1 MLIIDESLTSQLQEN
16 PRCMLM
22 PSFLNLLHLDDND
35 LEPENSANINFDMEF
50 LRMVYFIAT
59 HSDTF
64 FDGKGTPLDIEL
76 DNILM
81 SSLETHKSHDVI
93 IEYLPAKDTRIR
105 RAQTVTAV
113 GAASQAFK
121 KKLTNLSGTIR
132 GDTNGFKMG
141 SGDSTV
147 NRVASVLKNL
157 SKKDKNR
164 LQVSRSVDEVIGG
177 TETIRPIR
185 PASSDRPLLVTAFQ
199 SPSKES
205 TSPPLE
211 TIIASPVDDTKGWIG
226 PPSSRPRGKRR
237 SSTGDLKPIESEE
250 VAGLVNRSSVVY
262 DGVPPR
268 PPAPAP
274 PELSKAH
281 GPLRKGSKTGV
292 RSDTPP
298 VRSESPLGNKRDQRQ
313 RPLLD
318 RKENISRK
326 PVPLAPAKPSSNQ
339 ALRPTGSLQVS
350 SVLDFLNVFLL
361 MCCAVTGKSIR

>member
-1 MLIIDESLTSQLQEN
+1 M
-16 PRCMLM
+16 
-22 PSFLNLLHLDDND
+22 
-35 LEPENSANINFDMEF
+35 
-50 LRMVYFIAT
+50 
-59 HSDTF
+59 
-64 FDGKGTPLDIEL
+64 
-76 DNILM
+76 
-81 SSLETHKSHDVI
+81 I
-93 IEYLPAKDTRIR
+93 IEISPVKDTRIR

-157 SKKDKNR
+157 SKKDRNR
-164 LQVSRSVDEVIGG
+164 LQISRSVDEVIGG

-185 PASSDRPLLVTAFQ
+185 PASSDRPLLVTTFQ

-211 TIIASPVDDTKGWIG
+211 TIIASPIDDTKGWKG

-250 VAGLVNRSSVVY
+250 VVELVDRSSIVY

-274 PELSKAH
+274 PEVFKSH

-298 VRSESPLGNKRDQRQ
+298 VRSESPLGKRDQRQ
-313 RPLLD
+313 RPIPD
-318 RKENISRK
+318 RKEKISRK
-326 PVPLAPAKPSSNQ
+326 PVPVTPAKPSSNQ

-350 SVLDFLNVFLL
+350 SMPGFLNAFLL
-361 MCCAVTGKSIR
+361 MSCTVTGKSIR

>member
-1 MLIIDESLTSQLQEN
+1 M
-16 PRCMLM
+16 
-22 PSFLNLLHLDDND
+22 
-35 LEPENSANINFDMEF
+35 
-50 LRMVYFIAT
+50 
-59 HSDTF
+59 
-64 FDGKGTPLDIEL
+64 
-76 DNILM
+76 
-81 SSLETHKSHDVI
+81 I
-93 IEYLPAKDTRIR
+93 IESPPAKDTRIR

-132 GDTNGFKMG
+132 GDSSGFKMG

-157 SKKDKNR
+157 SKKDRNR
-164 LQVSRSVDEVIGG
+164 LQISRSVDEVIGG

-211 TIIASPVDDTKGWIG
+211 TIIASPIDDTKGWKG
-226 PPSSRPRGKRR
+226 PPSSRRGKRR
-237 SSTGDLKPIESEE
+237 SSTGDLKPIEIESKEAVE
-250 VAGLVNRSSVVY
+250 LVNRSSVVY

-274 PELSKAH
+274 PEVSKPL

-292 RSDTPP
+292 RSATPP

-313 RPLLD
+313 RSILD

-326 PVPLAPAKPSSNQ
+326 PVPVTPAKSSSNQ

-350 SVLDFLNVFLL
+350 SMSCSSTSFVNVLCSYGKEYPLREMCTLNTTLHSKASL
-361 MCCAVTGKSIR
+361 HSKGR